1 MRVRFP
7 EARRA
12 GWPERAWILKPS
24 AVPAGYTPNTVVTE
38 WLTLNCRGL
47 WACQG
52 HGERVEVRFADT
64 IDAERARAHF
74 SALNLWRPPARGA
87 A

>member
-7 EARRA
+7 DAMRA

-24 AVPAGYTPNTVVTE
+24 AAPAGDTPNTVVTE
-38 WLTLNCRGL
+38 WLTLNCRGQ

-52 HGERVEVRFADT
+52 LGERVEVRFAD
-64 IDAERARAHF
+64 AERDRAHF
-74 SALNLWRPPARGA
+74 SALNLWRPGGRGA

>member
-7 EARRA
+7 EASRA
-12 GWPERAWILKPS
+12 GWPERGWILKP
-24 AVPAGYTPNTVVTE
+24 ATAPAGYTPNTIVTE

-52 HGERVEVRFADT
+52 LGERVEVRFASAE
-64 IDAERARAHF
+64 DAERVRAHF
-74 SALNLWRPPARGA
+74 SALNLWRPFGRGA